1 LPKAHKNQTT
11 IFSLAELHPS
21 KGLDIA
27 LRGIALLPE
36 AIRHELVYYIAGN
49 GESKEQL
56 EKLAEDLGIKNIVH
70 FLGFVDDAKK
80 LLHEGDIFLL
90 PSRNENLP
98 FAILE
103 AGMAGLSII
112 ATSVGGVP
120 EIINDMQNGILVH
133 PKNPR
138 EIAEAIMYLLD
149 HKEKQKEFGDE
160 IKKTVM
166 TFFSLE
172 RMLLETIGIY

>member
-1 LPKAHKNQTT
+1 MG
-11 IFSLAELHPS
+11 IS
-21 KGLDIA
+21 DI
-27 LRGIALLPE
+27 
-36 AIRHELVYYIAGN
+36 V
-49 GESKEQL
+49 K
-56 EKLAEDLGIKNIVH
+56 
-70 FLGFVDDAKK
+70 FLGFVPDAKK
-80 LLHEGDIFLL
+80 YLGGADIFLL
-90 PSRNENLP
+90 PSRNEAFP
-98 FAILE
+98 YVILE
-103 AGMAGLSII
+103 AGAIGLPII